1 MFESIRN
8 QIYTQ
13 LCLSSTETKMSLK
26 RRVMQIN
33 EKGVGTGVRD
43 LSSQLMKMF
52 YIHFLNMLLKQ

>member
-43 LSSQLMKMF
+43 LSS
-52 YIHFLNMLLKQ
+52 

>member
-1 MFESIRN
+1 MVESTRK

-13 LCLSSTETKMSLK
+13 LCFSSTETKMSLK

-43 LSSQLMKMF
+43 LSS
-52 YIHFLNMLLKQ
+52 

>member
-13 LCLSSTETKMSLK
+13 LCLSSTEAKMSLK

-43 LSSQLMKMF
+43 LSS
-52 YIHFLNMLLKQ
+52 